1 MRPETVFEKAP
12 LIDLLY
18 PSNEKRDLARK
29 RYAKTSGQTEQLVN
43 DMMLETLAKLICN
56 SNAYKMQQI
65 LTELCDDEE
74 TINYRLDIIDDL
86 IGMPELADMLKKIVR
101 ILIDNDKENIYK
113 ISSPTSFTTLDSAV
127 TSFEAYIECIEY
139 MHEFNERKG
148 NSAHSQGVKKMLGF
162 FERCYNDKNY
172 KSLCKDVAELRRTIK
187 NRIKSIVVAIN
198 LDEDLKPVSAGIVE
212 VCDKEYIQKPT
223 VLDRIIYHGAKFSDK
238 NVMGALKQ
246 RYTYEGNDKNSK
258 DRVVNTYEKA
268 LFEELDFITKKY
280 VELIDDALDD
290 YKAIGFKD
298 VYSIE
303 YQLDFYMGIIAL
315 IKSARSKGLDMCRP
329 KILAKSER
337 RAVIKGI
344 FDPIYFSEAAIY
356 NISHKEQREVIT
368 NDITFDEN
376 AGFYILTG
384 ANNGGKTTFVR
395 AVGLCQLMAQAGL
408 YVPASECEISPCDM
422 IYTHFPKEE
431 QKGIDASRFTS
442 EIKQFKE
449 ISDTITNHSL
459 LLMNE
464 SIQSTTPKECVDIA
478 VSLVEVFSMLGVR
491 GVFATHLVD
500 IAPKALKLNDKE
512 GLNTRIESIT
522 VSVDE
527 SSGKRLY
534 KIVKGLPGDH
544 SYADTI
550 FKKFGLDFEALRKR
564 AKEMNA

>member
-187 NRIKSIVVAIN
+187 NRIS
-198 LDEDLKPVSAGIVE
+198 
-212 VCDKEYIQKPT
+212 
-223 VLDRIIYHGAKFSDK
+223 IIYHGAKFSDK